1 VAMGKGVGPDIKSAK
16 SKENGPRPTPSTK
29 TRRWRTEVCA
39 EHQVSRQSAHR
50 LCTREEQLDLEHGS
64 GRGLLGGFDADPM
77 RRPRIRRVK
86 DPL

>member
-50 LCTREEQLDLEHGS
+50 LCTREEQLDLES
-64 GRGLLGGFDADPM
+64 RNAKL
-77 RRPRIRRVK
+77 RRRASRKMVHF
-86 DPL
+86 